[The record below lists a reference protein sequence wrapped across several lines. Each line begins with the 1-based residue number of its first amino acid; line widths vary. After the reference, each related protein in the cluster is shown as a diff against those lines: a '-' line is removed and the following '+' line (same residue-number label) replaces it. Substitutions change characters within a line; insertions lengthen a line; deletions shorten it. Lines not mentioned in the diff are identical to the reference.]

1 MKTYHATYY
10 HNGSEAPAKLLFLK
24 DKLVL
29 SIWTVEE
36 PLDVYWY
43 YDQIEKEPHVSARYK
58 YGEYLPQ
65 TLQILSVE
73 TAEELDKRLAE
84 SKRKK
89 RFKLRPL
96 AKLFIAFFL
105 LLIFAYVFL
114 IPWLASVLT
123 KSFPISYEEKIGN
136 QVYASLK
143 NDLNIDEKKTF
154 IINEF
159 YNELHFNSAYDVK
172 ISVVKSDVTNAF
184 ALPGGRIVVFDKLI
198 NGMTSYTELA
208 ALLSHEFTHVEER
221 HTLRSLFRQ
230 LGASAFL
237 SLLVGDAGAV
247 SAVLINNADNL
258 RSLSYSRSLEK
269 EADENGLQLL
279 TQRGIDCSGFTNL
292 FLLLKKES
300 GKEEPS
306 EWISSHPNLDNRI
319 DNIKQNKNCKSAK
332 AKNHPALEALF
343 LKLKE
348 AK

>member
-1 MKTYHATYY
+1 MKTYQATYY

-29 SIWTVEE
+29 TIWTVNE

-43 YDQIEKEPHVSARYK
+43 YNQIEKEPNISARYT

-65 TLQILSVE
+65 TLQVLSLE
-73 TAEELDKRLAE
+73 LAEELDKKLAQT
-84 SKRKK
+84 KK
-89 RFKLRPL
+89 KERFKLRPL

-105 LLIFAYVFL
+105 IILFAYLFL
-114 IPWLASVLT
+114 IPWIAAALT
-123 KSFPISYEEKIGN
+123 KGFPISYEEKIGE
-136 QVYASLK
+136 QVYYSLQK
-143 NDLNIDEKKTF
+143 DLSIDEEKTF

-159 YNELHFNSAYDVK
+159 YKELQFPSAYDVK
-172 ISVVKSDVTNAF
+172 ISVVKSNVTNAF
-184 ALPGGRIVVFDKLI
+184 ALPGGRIIVFDKI
-198 NGMTSYTELA
+198 IDGMSSYTELA

-258 RSLSYSRSLEK
+258 RSLSYSRNLEK
-269 EADENGLQLL
+269 EADEKGLLML
-279 TQRGIDCSGFTNL
+279 TQRGIDCNGFIQL
-292 FLLLKKES
+292 FQLLKKES
-300 GKEEPS
+300 GKEPS
-306 EWISSHPNLDNRI
+306 EWVSSHPNLNNRI
-319 DNIKQNKNCKSAK
+319 NNIKKDKNCSHSKPK
-332 AKNHPALEALF
+332 KHPTLEALF